1 MRMQFK
7 KWLEAG
13 EFPTATLI
21 SGGGSGS
28 GGFDNYGNVIVVP
41 SKKKKK
47 ELPPLGELDGTLTG
61 SQKVIK

>member
-1 MRMQFK
+1 MNFR

-21 SGGGSGS
+21 SGGGSGN
-28 GGFDNYGNVIVVP
+28 GGTPGEGLHSSFVEVP

-47 ELPPLGELDGTLTG
+47 ELPPLGNLDGTLTG
-61 SQKVIK
+61 TKK